1 MEQYRT
7 DAEIYAVLEREII
20 DLTIRPGSLL
30 SENPLCSRFAA
41 PRSMIR
47 VVLQKLQENGLV
59 KIVPYKGTTV
69 TRLNRRIVD
78 ELIYERTAVEARIL
92 RDFAPQCTPEQRA
105 LIRRR
110 VEAYAALAA
119 TEEPDYNR
127 LYEADRTLHGTWFA
141 AMDKMYLWSTLQNA
155 HADYSRFRM
164 LDTITSGGLAEVIAD
179 HQNLIDAIRAIRNDK
194 QDWADVR
201 LMQEMCAGEPYGVLR
216 LGDEE
221 SAAKINNHKL
231 FNHYRELLATSR
243 VEMFY
248 CGSAKQER
256 VQGALCRAFA
266 ALPRGVVTEGEPIR
280 RIAAPEQPR
289 YLTEEM
295 DVTQGKLS
303 MGWRCGTDDVPAMI
317 MANLIFGGTSNA
329 KLFLN
334 VREKMSLC
342 YYASSSYARSKGI
355 MTVSSGIETKDF
367 QKAHDEILHQLEL
380 VKQGQWEDWELQG
393 ALATMC
399 SSLTSLSDSQGALEN
414 YCLGQTA
421 IGAEDTPEDLMAALH
436 QVTPERI
443 RKAAQSCQLD
453 TVFFLK
459 GKEAATC

>member
-1 MEQYRT
+1 MEPVRL
-7 DAEIYAVLEREII
+7 EIAPEVNLDYVRSDKFKTGTLSVQLITPINEKTASFGALLPSVLRRGTMSHPDMRSLSTAL
-20 DLTIRPGSLL
+20 DLLYGS
-30 SENPLCSRFAA
+30 SIGCTVRKKGENQCIGFAA
-41 PRSMIR
+41 SFIDEEFVPGGE
-47 VVLQKLQENGLV
+47 KLLEPMCDLLGELLLD
-59 KIVPYKGTTV
+59 PV
-69 TRLNRRIVD
+69 TRNGRFLND
-78 ELIYERTAVEARIL
+78 YVES
-92 RDFAPQCTPEQRA
+92 E
-105 LIRRR
+105 
-110 VEAYAALAA
+110 
-119 TEEPDYNR
+119 
-127 LYEADRTLHGTWFA
+127 
-141 AMDKMYLWSTLQNA
+141 K
-155 HADYSRFRM
+155 
-164 LDTITSGGLAEVIAD
+164 
-179 HQNLIDAIRAIRNDK
+179 QNLIDAIRAIRNDK